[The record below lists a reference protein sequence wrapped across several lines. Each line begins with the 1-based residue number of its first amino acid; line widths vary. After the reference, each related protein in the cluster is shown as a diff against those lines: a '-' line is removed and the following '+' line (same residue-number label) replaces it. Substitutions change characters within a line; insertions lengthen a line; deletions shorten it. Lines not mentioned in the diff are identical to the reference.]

1 LINGFDDVQTTHQ
14 ALAAFGLKSDVAA
27 SPQHQ
32 DIYPDNLEAFNVFY
46 RIKTQWNVGMNGPV
60 GLRMEAMP
68 LALEIEGIPRHRW
81 PEVVTGVQVMESETL
96 RILRERR

>member
-1 LINGFDDVQTTHQ
+1 MIRGFDDVETTHQ
-14 ALAAFGLKSDVAA
+14 ALAAFGLTPTEPPP
-27 SPQHQ
+27 PQHQ

-68 LALEIEGIPRHRW
+68 LALEIEGVPRERW
-81 PEVVTGVQVMESETL
+81 PEVVTGLQVMEAETL
-96 RILRERR
+96 RLVRERR